1 MTKSVK
7 WNFSVYVEGGPSLSS
22 SEDMDADAVDVVSI
36 KVPNQGSSTV
46 DVQPGELD
54 EVQFLYIK
62 SDIYDDG
69 AGGVVKYKFSDGTNN
84 TDEVILDKDHVLTS
98 AELVALFEYS
108 PKKATFTNTNAK
120 DANVEI
126 VVARSAT

>member
-1 MTKSVK
+1 MTKNVK
-7 WNFSVYVEGGPSLSS
+7 WNLSVYVEGGPSLSS

-36 KVPNQGSSTV
+36 KVPKAGSSTV

-62 SDIYDDG
+62 SDLYDD
-69 AGGVVKYKFSDGTNN
+69 VKYKFNDGT
-84 TDEVILDKDHVLTS
+84 TDSAEVILDKDHVLTS
-98 AELVALFEYS
+98 SELVARFEVS
-108 PKKATFTNTNAK
+108 PNKATFTNSNATT

-126 VVARSAT
+126 VVARSATEVI

>member
-7 WNFSVYVEGGPSLSS
+7 WNLSVFVEGGPSLSS

-36 KVPNQGSSTV
+36 KVPSGGSSTV
-46 DVQPGELD
+46 DVQPGDLK

-62 SDIYDDG
+62 SDLYDD
-69 AGGVVKYKFSDGTNN
+69 VKYKFNNGTK
-84 TDEVILDKDHVLTS
+84 DSAEVTLDKDHVLTS
-98 AELVALFEYS
+98 GELVAQFEIS
-108 PKKATFTNTNAK
+108 PNKVKFRNVNLST